1 MKSMRLVLFCML
13 GFMLGV
19 PAVNAQIPVDEDTK
33 MITYKEVVTQEG
45 TPQKL
50 YNQAM
55 AWINATYTNAA
66 DATRVRDP
74 ENGKIEIRHRI
85 RLYAVDKN
93 GMKTTE
99 PLKDVVQYTLNLE
112 FRDGRYRFVFT
123 NFILLATTAFPLE
136 RWLDKKDPAYVPAD
150 DYYLQQVDKEVRDL
164 IASLKKGMVPKVI
177 KEDNW

>member
-1 MKSMRLVLFCML
+1 MKANRIILTSILMFLLWI
-13 GFMLGV
+13 
-19 PAVNAQIPVDEDTK
+19 PAGRAQVPVDEDTK
-33 MITYKEVVTQEG
+33 KITYKEVVTQEG

-55 AWINATYTNAA
+55 EWINATYTNAA

-85 RLYAVDKN
+85 RLFSVDKN
-93 GMKTTE
+93 GIKTTE
-99 PLKDVVQYTLNLE
+99 ALKEVVQYTLNLE
-112 FRDGRYRFVFT
+112 FREGRYRYVFT
-123 NFILLATTAFPLE
+123 NFILPGTSAFPLE
-136 RWLDKKDPAYVPAD
+136 RWLDKTDPAYVPVD

-164 IASLKKGMVPKVI
+164 IASLKKGMIPKVI